1 MYTDYQKDCISKA
14 KDHLHLIPR
23 IDYVIRWKDMPGK
36 VAAIVTLLITSKIP
50 IVDFAEELKIS
61 SKALRNF
68 AKGKDSSGQK
78 WSELFELVKPNE
90 AKKKEDK
97 QMAEKA
103 ESVVSFKIIDLLSRD
118 AIKNIGL
125 RDETIKTELKSVKPR
140 FVSTVLNK
148 LEKQFKIT
156 RFVGDNKKV
165 MWKLKVES
173 VLKLVPELLPT
184 IVSSSIENQT
194 VIDFPKPR
202 KTEEEVKADSLKWA
216 WKTILSNLKPEQ
228 VAHIDEKSNKILIHV
243 PLNESCFNFP
253 YAEWRKVLAVAI
265 STFPSWC
272 PHLVSLYNKPIDW
285 VDDQVLWSAVKMTQR
300 DKKFKSEQ
308 EVVDHFA
315 KLLSLG
321 ET

>member
-23 IDYVIRWKDMPGK
+23 IDHIIRWKDMPGK
-36 VAAIVTLLITSKIP
+36 VAAIITLLIASKLS
-50 IVDFAEELKIS
+50 IVDFAKELKIS

-68 AKGKDSSGQK
+68 AKGKDSSGQE

-97 QMAEKA
+97 QMSEKA
-103 ESVVSFKIIDLLSRD
+103 ESVVSSKIIALLSRAMVSD
-118 AIKNIGL
+118 IGL
-125 RDETIKTELKSVKPR
+125 RDETIKVELKSVKPR
-140 FVSTVLNK
+140 FVSTILNK
-148 LEKQFKIT
+148 LEKQSKIT

-173 VLKLVPELLPT
+173 VLRLVPELPT

-216 WKTILSNLKPEQ
+216 WETILSNLKPEQ
-228 VAHIDEKSNKILIHV
+228 VAHIDEKSNKILIHA

-253 YAEWRKVLAVAI
+253 YSEWRKVLVVAI

-272 PHLVSLYNKPIDW
+272 PHLVSLYNKPLDW
-285 VDDQVLWSAVKMTQR
+285 VDDQVLWIAVKMTQQ
-300 DKKFKSEQ
+300 DKKFKCEQ

>member
-1 MYTDYQKDCISKA
+1 MYTNYQKDCISKA

-23 IDYVIRWKDMPGK
+23 IDHVIRWKDMPGK
-36 VAAIVTLLITSKIP
+36 VSAIVTLLITSKIP
-50 IVDFAEELKIS
+50 VVNFAEELKIS

-68 AKGKDSSGQK
+68 TKGKDSSGQE
-78 WSELFELVKPNE
+78 WPELFELVKPNE
-90 AKKKEDK
+90 ARKKESK
-97 QMAEKA
+97 QMVEKA

-118 AIKNIGL
+118 TIKNIGL
-125 RDETIKTELKSVKPR
+125 RDETIKVELKSIKPR

-148 LEKQFKIT
+148 LEKQSKIT
-156 RFVGDNKKV
+156 KFIGDNKKV

-173 VLKLVPELLPT
+173 VLRLVPELPT
-184 IVSSSIENQT
+184 IVSSPIENQT

-228 VAHIDEKSNKILIHV
+228 VAYIDEKSNKILIHA

-253 YAEWRKVLAVAI
+253 YSEWRKVLSVAI

-272 PHLVSLYNKPIDW
+272 PHLVSLYNTPLDW
-285 VDDQVLWSAVKMTQR
+285 VDDQVLWMAVKMTQQ

>member
-23 IDYVIRWKDMPGK
+23 IDHIIRWKDMPGK

-50 IVDFAEELKIS
+50 VVDFAKELKIS

-97 QMAEKA
+97 QMTEKA
-103 ESVVSFKIIDLLSRD
+103 ESVVSFKITDLLSRD

-148 LEKQFKIT
+148 LEKQSKIT
-156 RFVGDNKKV
+156 RFAGENKKV
-165 MWKLKVES
+165 MWKLKAEP
-173 VLKLVPELLPT
+173 VLKLVPELPT
-184 IVSSSIENQT
+184 IVSSSIEK
-194 VIDFPKPR
+194 KPR

-228 VAHIDEKSNKILIHV
+228 VAHIDEKSNKILIHA

-253 YAEWRKVLAVAI
+253 YSEWRKVLAIAI

-272 PHLVSLYNKPIDW
+272 PHLVSLYNKPLDW